1 MPGTE
6 LKPIALGLA
15 GVTHAFGA
23 RKAVDN
29 VSLTVAA
36 GELVCLV
43 GPSGCGKTT
52 LLRIAAGLE
61 PLQQGRIIIDGCA
74 IAEPGYVVPPEARG
88 VGFVFQD
95 YALFP
100 HLDVAGNVGFGLH
113 RLGAAQRLSRVKEV
127 LLQVGMQDYAHAYPH
142 QLSGGMQQ
150 RVALARA
157 LAPRPRVMLLDE
169 PFSGLDTRLREQI
182 RDDALHVLKS
192 SGTATL
198 MVTHDPEEAMFM
210 ADRLAIMRAGG
221 IEQQGGPV
229 EVYSRPATAFVAAFF
244 GQVNELRGVAR
255 GGRVATPL
263 GTLEAAGMADG
274 MAVDVLIRPEALRL
288 GPPAGDGITARVMAA
303 RLLGRSSWIHLSL
316 VGRDTAAG
324 GPSEG
329 QAGHLHFHA
338 RVPGRFLPAE
348 GEVLGVGLERSQ
360 AFVFPAASP
369 T

>member
-1 MPGTE
+1 MPDTD
-6 LKPIALGLA
+6 LKPISLGLA
-15 GVTHAFGA
+15 GITHVFGG
-23 RKAVDN
+23 RKAVDDVN
-29 VSLTVAA
+29 LTVAA

-61 PLQQGRIIIDGCA
+61 PLQQGRVVIDGCA

-100 HLDVAGNVGFGLH
+100 HLTVAGNVGFGLH
-113 RLGAAQRLSRVKEV
+113 RWSAADRMSRVKEV
-127 LLQVGMQDYAHAYPH
+127 LVQVGMQDYAPAYPH

-169 PFSGLDTRLREQI
+169 PFSGLDTRLREHI
-182 RDDALHVLKS
+182 RDDALHVLKR

-210 ADRLAIMRAGG
+210 ADRLAIMRAGR

-229 EVYSRPATAFVAAFF
+229 DVYSRPATAFVAAFF
-244 GQVNELRGVAR
+244 GQVNELHGTVRSGS
-255 GGRVATPL
+255 VATPL
-263 GTLEAAGMADG
+263 GTLAAPGLADG
-274 MAVDVLIRPEALRL
+274 TAVDILIRPEALRL
-288 GPPAGDGITARVMAA
+288 GPPAAGTVAARVMAS

-316 VGRDTAAG
+316 MQPTG

-329 QAGHLHFHA
+329 QAGHFHFHA
-338 RVPGRFLPAE
+338 RMPGPFLPAE
-348 GEVLGVGLERSQ
+348 GEVVGVGLEPTQ
-360 AFVFPAASP
+360 AFVFAGP
-369 T
+369 TPR

>member
-1 MPGTE
+1 MPDAD

-15 GVTHAFGA
+15 GITHVFGP
-23 RKAVDN
+23 RRAVDD

-61 PLQQGRIIIDGCA
+61 PLQQGRVVIDGCA
-74 IAEPGYVVPPEARG
+74 IAEPGYTVPPEARG

-113 RLGAAQRLSRVKEV
+113 RWSADRRISRVKEV
-127 LLQVGMQDYAHAYPH
+127 LVKVGMQDYAQAYPH

-210 ADRLAIMRAGG
+210 ADRLAIMRAGR
-221 IEQQGGPV
+221 IEQQGSPV
-229 EVYSRPATAFVAAFF
+229 EVYSRPEKAFVAAFF
-244 GQVNELRGVAR
+244 GQVNEFRGV
-255 GGRVATPL
+255 VADGIVSTPL
-263 GTLEAAGMADG
+263 GGLDAPGLAEGTP
-274 MAVDVLIRPEALRL
+274 VDVLIRPEALRL
-288 GPPAGDGITARVMAA
+288 GAPGRSTVTARVMAA

-316 VGRDTAAG
+316 SGPVG
-324 GPSEG
+324 GPQEG

-338 RVPGRFLPAE
+338 RVPGRYLPPE
-348 GEVLGVGLERSQ
+348 GELLGVGLERSQ
-360 AFVFPAASP
+360 AFVFPAATP
-369 T
+369 R

>member
-1 MPGTE
+1 MADTD
-6 LKPIALGLA
+6 LTPIALGLA
-15 GVTHAFGA
+15 GITHVFGT
-23 RKAVDN
+23 RKAVDD

-61 PLQQGRIIIDGCA
+61 PLQQGRVVIDGCA
-74 IAEPGYVVPPEARG
+74 IAEPGYIVPPEARG

-113 RLGAAQRLSRVKEV
+113 RWSAAERMSRVKEV
-127 LLQVGMQDYAHAYPH
+127 LIQVGMQDYAQAYPH

-150 RVALARA
+150 RIALARA

-182 RDDALHVLKS
+182 RDDALHVLKK

-210 ADRLAIMRAGG
+210 ADRLAIMRAGR
-221 IEQQGGPV
+221 IEQQGSPV
-229 EVYSRPATAFVAAFF
+229 DVYSRPETAFVAAFF
-244 GQVNELRGVAR
+244 GQVNEFHGVVAN
-255 GGRVATPL
+255 GAVATPV
-263 GTLEAAGMADG
+263 GTLDAPGLAAGT
-274 MAVDVLIRPEALRL
+274 AVDVLVRPEALRL
-288 GPPAGDGITARVMAA
+288 GAPAAGAVTARVMAS

-316 VGRDTAAG
+316 MQATG

-338 RVPGRFLPAE
+338 RVPGRYLPGE

-360 AFVFPAASP
+360 AFVFAAATP
-369 T
+369 R